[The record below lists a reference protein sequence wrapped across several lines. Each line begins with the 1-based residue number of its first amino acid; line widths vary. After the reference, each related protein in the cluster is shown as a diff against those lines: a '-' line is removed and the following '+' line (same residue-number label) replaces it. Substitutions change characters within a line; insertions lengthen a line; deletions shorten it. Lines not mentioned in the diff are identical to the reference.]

1 MLVYQRVISMCPT
14 FLNHSKHHRMAPP
27 VQRSPA
33 RTSPFQLLL
42 SAGKGGVHKWGI
54 LMENPIEM
62 DDSEVP
68 PFWETYIYI
77 CMYMYMYI
85 CMYIYICY
93 AYAFAYAYAYA
104 YAYACM
110 YIYIYVCL
118 CICVSLYMYV
128 CNHMCISLHISVIS
142 DLHKPM

>member
-1 MLVYQRVISMCPT
+1 MCPT

-68 PFWETYIYI
+68 PFWETYIY
-77 CMYMYMYI
+77 MYVYVHVHMYV
-85 CMYIYICY
+85 
-93 AYAFAYAYAYA
+93 
-104 YAYACM
+104 
-110 YIYIYVCL
+110 YIYIY
-118 CICVSLYMYV
+118 I
-128 CNHMCISLHISVIS
+128 
-142 DLHKPM
+142 K